1 VKRAGVLL
9 CFAMFLGMG
18 AARGQQS
25 TNQQEGGREQTPS
38 GPAGQKQESRAP
50 RRSSGIVADN
60 LDRVAATAEQI
71 LEVLNRDAGLM
82 VELKRA
88 IAQDAGESGQ
98 ILEESDL
105 SESAVTERLREDLR
119 TRVLAT
125 RLLQRYGYL
134 LPKVNP
140 DSDLAAERNLEM
152 RVRAQQL
159 ERAAESHESNHA
171 APQTEI
177 TAGTPPPAER
187 HANQGRSARGALA
200 EVDGALDYSRPEML
214 AAPPEAHLDLVKAGG
229 RPSMQTEPAERAGY
243 AMPPETLIPA
253 ADLPS
258 APATRPPRS
267 VAMPAAEFEPVRMDR
282 RPNPYADVPSLFDL
296 YVQANAPNRK
306 TERFGLEVF
315 RNGTADPDILPMDL
329 PVGPDYIVGPG
340 DSLAINLWGGV
351 SQRLL
356 RAVDREGR
364 LALPE
369 AGPLLVSG
377 KSLGEVQDAVQRV
390 LRTQFRDV
398 SADVSLLKLRSVRV
412 YVVGE
417 VVAPGAYDV
426 SSLST
431 PLNALFAA
439 GGITSRGSLR
449 RLEHYRG
456 KQLLEEVDAY
466 DLLLHGIR
474 GDMKRLENGDS
485 LRVPPLETS
494 VTVDGMVRRPALYE
508 LRGEK
513 NLDEVLELAGGILP
527 AAALRHIEVQRLTA
541 HEKRSM
547 LSLEIGEGS
556 DKEVL
561 RAAFEKFNVQD
572 GDEIHIFPIAPY
584 NSGAVYL
591 EGHVLRPGRYSY
603 QEGMKLTDLIPSY
616 KDLLPEPSE
625 RYAEI
630 IRIQG
635 PDYRPVV
642 ESFNLAGALAHPE
655 SAPRLQALD
664 TIRIFGRYDLEAP
677 PEFTVFG
684 EVRHPGSYRSS
695 GQARLRDAIYEAGGI
710 TPEAWEESAQLFR
723 SNADGSTK
731 VFSISLRAA
740 LAGDPLNNIPIE
752 PRDRILVHRQP
763 ERINPPS
770 VYVRGEVARPGRYPL
785 VANMKVSDL
794 VRSAGGVLRSAN
806 PTSGDLTHYAATSGA
821 ATSAQPQESH
831 PVNLAA
837 ALASEGAED
846 LPLRDGDVLTVPQ
859 QTGWKNI
866 GASVSIHGEVSK
878 PGVYGIQPGERLSSL
893 LRRAGGLL
901 PTAYPQAAVFER
913 VEVREMQQRSRQ
925 ELIQRLEQESTV
937 VKTSVTTSGSEEA
950 ALQQA
955 ALQQRQR
962 ILEALRRAPVSGR
975 LVVHLRQGQKDF
987 AGSPDDIELR
997 AGDALEI
1004 PKQPGFVVIVGQ
1016 VYNSNAIAYSPGKNA
1031 GWYLSRAGGATG
1043 LANKKAIFIIRANGS
1058 VTSGSNGLWSGGVLS
1073 STLGPGDIIVVP
1085 EKTTVGG
1092 SGWKNV
1098 VAIAQIAQAAALAA
1112 AVAIP

>member
-9 CFAMFLGMG
+9 CFAMFLGVG
-18 AARGQQS
+18 TARGQQS
-25 TNQQEGGREQTPS
+25 PSQQGGGGEQTPAGS
-38 GPAGQKQESRAP
+38 AGQKPESRAP
-50 RRSSGIVADN
+50 RRASGIVADN

-71 LEVLNRDAGLM
+71 FEVLNRDAGLM

-88 IAQDAGESGQ
+88 IAEEAGESGQ

-140 DSDLAAERNLEM
+140 DSELAAERNLEM

-159 ERAAESHESNHA
+159 ERASEPHGSDHA
-171 APQTEI
+171 
-177 TAGTPPPAER
+177 PPPTVITVGAQPPTER
-187 HANQGRSARGALA
+187 PQGRSARGALA

-229 RPSMQTEPAERAGY
+229 RPSMQTESTERAGY

-267 VAMPAAEFEPVRMDR
+267 ATTPVAEFEPVRMDR
-282 RPNPYADVPSLFDL
+282 RPSPYADVPSLYDL

-417 VVAPGAYDV
+417 VAAPGAYDV

-513 NLDEVLELAGGILP
+513 NLNQVLELAGGILP

-556 DKEVL
+556 DKEAL

-603 QEGMKLTDLIPSY
+603 REGMKLTDLIPSY

-655 SAPRLQALD
+655 NAPRLQALD
-664 TIRIFGRYDLEAP
+664 TIRIFGRYDLEAA

-731 VFSISLRAA
+731 VFSISIREA

-763 ERINPPS
+763 ERISPPS

-794 VRSAGGVLRSAN
+794 VHSAGGLLRSAN

-866 GASVSIHGEVSK
+866 GASVTIHGEVSK

-893 LRRAGGLL
+893 LGRAGGLL
-901 PTAYPQAAVFER
+901 PTAYPKAAVFER
-913 VEVREMQQRSRQ
+913 IEVREMQQRSRQ

-937 VKTSVTTSGSEEA
+937 VKTSVTATGSEEA

-955 ALQQRQR
+955 ATQQRQR
-962 ILEALRRAPVSGR
+962 ILEGLRRAPVSGR
-975 LVVHLRQGQKDF
+975 LVVHIRQGQKDF

-997 AGDALEI
+997 AGDTLEI

-1016 VYNSNAIAYSPGKNA
+1016 VYNSNAIAYAPGKNA

-1058 VTSGSNGLWSGGVLS
+1058 VTSGSGGMWSGGVLS

-1092 SGWKNV
+1092 TGWKNV